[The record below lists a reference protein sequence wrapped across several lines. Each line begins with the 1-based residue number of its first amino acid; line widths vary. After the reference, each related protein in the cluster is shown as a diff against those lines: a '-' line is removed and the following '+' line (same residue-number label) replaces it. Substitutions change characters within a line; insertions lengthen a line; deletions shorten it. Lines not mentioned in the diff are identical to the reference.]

1 MYSEKREQIE
11 RLKKE
16 LSDYLRLSEL
26 IGLDEPVKQ
35 KRIDIY
41 LEDLS
46 KLIKKMEGR
55 Q

>member
-1 MYSEKREQIE
+1 MRDYMNLSKLIRIDEEI
-11 RLKKE
+11 KE
-16 LSDYLRLSEL
+16 
-26 IGLDEPVKQ
+26 

-46 KLIKKMEGR
+46 KLMRKLN